1 MALPEGIEFREYR
14 PEDAQGFL
22 SLHDSRWRA
31 IPPDFWHHW
40 SHQPN
45 VTASMAVVGGRVVGQ
60 IPFHLRDFLV
70 RPGVTVRAAQEYSL
84 IVAEEMRSRGIGS
97 ALIAEAAR
105 FLSGRCEVMVVYR
118 GGERTPGYRFYERT
132 GHYDLTYHR
141 MWLPGAGTPAQDE
154 RVKSADVTA
163 LLDRENEVFD
173 VFQSAY
179 GERGGFPSR
188 RPGYWEGALAS
199 VIFCEVSGNF
209 RSFYIEDAGGLV
221 GYALCLEGRG
231 ESKRSETPRAGARV
245 LELATRDGDAESAVV
260 LLRHAAY
267 AAQERGLTLSVQKS
281 DESVYARPLR
291 RAGFVQAPRAE
302 RSMMTMAHVF
312 DPQALAQRVL
322 SESHVSL
329 PAELAVWT
337 PERESVLNPGA
348 GARQMTLEMKEHDLA
363 RLLFCRLDLVAA
375 VKEERVTVVAAEPGE
390 VEAVAEAFPFSPW
403 DYHALDYI

>member
-14 PEDAQGFL
+14 PEDAEGFL
-22 SLHDSRWRA
+22 NLHDSRWRA
-31 IPPDFWHHW
+31 IPPDFWNRW
-40 SHQPN
+40 SHQPD

-60 IPFHLRDFLV
+60 IPFHIRDFLV

-84 IVAEEMRSRGIGS
+84 IVAEEVRSRGIGS

-141 MWLPGAGTPAQDE
+141 MWLPGEETPAQDE
-154 RVKSADVTA
+154 RVRSADVGA
-163 LLDRENEVFD
+163 LLNREDEVLD

-179 GERGGFPSR
+179 GERGGFPR
-188 RPGYWEGALAS
+188 RRSGYWEKALAS
-199 VIFCEVSGNF
+199 VIFCEASGNF

-231 ESKRSETPRAGARV
+231 ERAGARV

-267 AAQERGLTLSVQKS
+267 AARERGLTLSVQKS
-281 DESVYARPLR
+281 DESVYADALR

-329 PAELAVWT
+329 PVEVAVWT

-348 GARQMTLEMKEHDLA
+348 GGRQMTLEMKEHDLA

-375 VKEERVTVVAAEPGE
+375 VKEERVTVVAAQPGE